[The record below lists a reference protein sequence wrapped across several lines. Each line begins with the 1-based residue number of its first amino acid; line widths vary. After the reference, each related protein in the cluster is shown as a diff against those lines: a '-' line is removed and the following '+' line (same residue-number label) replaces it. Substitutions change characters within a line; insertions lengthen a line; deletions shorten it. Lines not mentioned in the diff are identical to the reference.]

1 MLAAEQKI
9 GVFLYHKEKRMP
21 ETPGSEDLKKLAA
34 SFPGVEVVEDL
45 FEDHWETSAGRLEQE
60 IRNHDLSRLVFV
72 SDRGSNRSSALPKGS
87 DPPGP

>member
-1 MLAAEQKI
+1 MLAAEPKI
-9 GVFLYHKEKRMP
+9 GVFLYHKEKRRP
-21 ETPGSEDLKKLAA
+21 ESPGSEDFKKLAT

-72 SDRGSNRSSALPKGS
+72 SERGSNRSASS
-87 DPPGP
+87 